1 MYNSVQQKLMQ
12 YYKSTMQASQE
23 ALVVKNLSASAVD
36 IRRCG
41 FNT

>member
-12 YYKSTMQASQE
+12 YYKSIQASQE
-23 ALVVKNLSASAVD
+23 ALVVKNLSASAGD